1 MTDFCQIIG
10 QNDEYLASLGA
21 IQSRK
26 FNSAPQP
33 VHGFECSIAVADVD
47 AVAAAVAKSGGTI
60 VMPKS
65 AIPGVGWVVNF
76 WTPKVIWLAPF
87 STIPRRARLVEE
99 CRGRAKAF

>member
-47 AVAAAVAKSGGTI
+47 AVAAAVQRA
-60 VMPKS
+60 
-65 AIPGVGWVVNF
+65 A
-76 WTPKVIWLAPF
+76 
-87 STIPRRARLVEE
+87 ARL
-99 CRGRAKAF
+99 